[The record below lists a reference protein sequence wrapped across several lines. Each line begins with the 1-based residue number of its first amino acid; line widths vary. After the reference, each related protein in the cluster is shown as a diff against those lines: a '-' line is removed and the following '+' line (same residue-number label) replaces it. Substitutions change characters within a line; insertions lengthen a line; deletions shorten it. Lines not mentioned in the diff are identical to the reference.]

1 MSELVIGFLRGNK
14 NTGSKGNYSFRM
26 VFLNF
31 RRKKPPSKCVLP
43 IIYRGKIPLIY
54 RENSIQDRII
64 SDPNIRLCTRINSS
78 YFLKIQYMCVF
89 KNYILLQDELREL
102 QKVTIQV
109 NKNYNNELRLF
120 QSANIIDSYNAE
132 RVKQKFDELMKTN
145 EKIAAK
151 ESELKNTEKEIQDYL
166 HAMNG
171 MAIRYAHDHQGI
183 SMPMIF
189 ELGVNTYGETEI
201 KMSREA

>member
-1 MSELVIGFLRGNK
+1 
-14 NTGSKGNYSFRM
+14 
-26 VFLNF
+26 
-31 RRKKPPSKCVLP
+31 
-43 IIYRGKIPLIY
+43 
-54 RENSIQDRII
+54 
-64 SDPNIRLCTRINSS
+64 
-78 YFLKIQYMCVF
+78 MCVF
-89 KNYILLQDELREL
+89 KNYILLQEELREL

-132 RVKQKFDELMKTN
+132 RVKQKFDELMRTN
-145 EKIAAK
+145 ERIAAK

-183 SMPMIF
+183 TMPMIF

>member
-1 MSELVIGFLRGNK
+1 MS
-14 NTGSKGNYSFRM
+14 
-26 VFLNF
+26 
-31 RRKKPPSKCVLP
+31 
-43 IIYRGKIPLIY
+43 
-54 RENSIQDRII
+54 
-64 SDPNIRLCTRINSS
+64 
-78 YFLKIQYMCVF
+78 VF
-89 KNYILLQDELREL
+89 KNYILLQEELREL
-102 QKVTIQV
+102 QKLTIQV

-132 RVKQKFDELMKTN
+132 RVKQKFDELTQTN

-151 ESELKNTEKEIQDYL
+151 ENELKNTAKEIQDYL

-171 MAIRYAHDHQGI
+171 MSIRYAHDHQGI
-183 SMPMIF
+183 IMPMIF

>member
-1 MSELVIGFLRGNK
+1 
-14 NTGSKGNYSFRM
+14 
-26 VFLNF
+26 
-31 RRKKPPSKCVLP
+31 
-43 IIYRGKIPLIY
+43 
-54 RENSIQDRII
+54 
-64 SDPNIRLCTRINSS
+64 
-78 YFLKIQYMCVF
+78 MCVF
-89 KNYILLQDELREL
+89 KNYILLQEELREL

-132 RVKQKFDELMKTN
+132 RVKQKFDELMRTN
-145 EKIAAK
+145 EKISAK
-151 ESELKNTEKEIQDYL
+151 ENELKNTEKQIQDYL

-183 SMPMIF
+183 TMPMIF

>member
-1 MSELVIGFLRGNK
+1 
-14 NTGSKGNYSFRM
+14 
-26 VFLNF
+26 
-31 RRKKPPSKCVLP
+31 
-43 IIYRGKIPLIY
+43 
-54 RENSIQDRII
+54 
-64 SDPNIRLCTRINSS
+64 
-78 YFLKIQYMCVF
+78 MCVF

-102 QKVTIQV
+102 QKITIQV

-120 QSANIIDSYNAE
+120 QSANVIDSYNAE
-132 RVKQKFDELMKTN
+132 RVKQKFDELTRTN
-145 EKIAAK
+145 EKIATK
-151 ESELKNTEKEIQDYL
+151 ESELRNIEKEIEGYL

-183 SMPMIF
+183 TMPMIF